1 MDDRIY
7 IVKDLVIIVEKGE
20 DNIYKKNVVIV
31 LVYFEKRDVHI
42 EDYLVYSNEDQIYNL
57 KVYKICILLFRRV
70 LNVDLVVNEVEIH
83 QIIGDMIVLKRDC
96 KGNEEMV
103 DVIEKVKKIE
113 NDFDYQ
119 VNYDKIEERI
129 VFIHLN
135 VKDLDI
141 YMRINK
147 ILQNNQKNTLRK
159 ICK

>member
-1 MDDRIY
+1 MVIDIGIMDDRIY

-147 ILQNNQKNTLRK
+147 IL
-159 ICK
+159 